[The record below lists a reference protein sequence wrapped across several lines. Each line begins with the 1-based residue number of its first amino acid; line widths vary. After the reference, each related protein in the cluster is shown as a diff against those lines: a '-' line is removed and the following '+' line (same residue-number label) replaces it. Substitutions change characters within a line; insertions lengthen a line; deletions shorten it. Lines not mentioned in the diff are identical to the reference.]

1 MIIATYQGETEQ
13 ANTKGLLFKLA
24 FSGLYG
30 TLGVGDLVNLAPFEL
45 SANPNG
51 VQDPKLKYN
60 LLLVEP
66 PSDIGIFSEQLGGS
80 YTQPQPN
87 AAPTLTNLGLRM
99 YEPGGNEK
107 ATNAAYTAAELAG
120 SVTLLVLVPL
130 Q

>member
-1 MIIATYQGETEQ
+1 MILATYDGEIEW
-13 ANTKGLLFKLA
+13 ANSKGLLFKLA
-24 FSGLYG
+24 FSGDYG
-30 TLGVGDLVNLAPFEL
+30 QNGVGDLVNLAPYEL
-45 SANPNG
+45 STNPNG
-51 VQDPKLKYN
+51 VQDPKLSYN
-60 LLLVEP
+60 LLLEQP
-66 PSDIGIFSEQLGGS
+66 PSNIGIFNEQLGGS

-87 AAPTLTNLGLRM
+87 AVPTLTNLGLRM